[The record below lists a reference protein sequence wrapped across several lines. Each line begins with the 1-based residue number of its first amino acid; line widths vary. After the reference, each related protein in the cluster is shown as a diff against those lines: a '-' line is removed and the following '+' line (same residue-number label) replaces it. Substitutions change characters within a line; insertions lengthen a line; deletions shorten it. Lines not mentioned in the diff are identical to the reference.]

1 MFGQSSGEETRGLR
15 RVRRGDVDQ
24 LSGNRSPEFLAG
36 DDRYTK
42 SVRWFPGAVWQVSL
56 PGACRPPSPAHA
68 GLPPR
73 RMQASLPGVVQALL
87 PGACRPPSPAHAGL
101 PPWRCV
107 GLLRGT
113 RRVVCSRCLSS
124 LGCVSC
130 AFSLSGKSR
139 DESVFHGAAV
149 AVRKVAQFVGLSYA
163 SQKQTSG
170 CLGSRTPRMKH
181 FQRLFLNNNGN
192 QLKID
197 S

>member
-1 MFGQSSGEETRGLR
+1 MVQ
-15 RVRRGDVDQ
+15 
-24 LSGNRSPEFLAG
+24 A
-36 DDRYTK
+36 
-42 SVRWFPGAVWQVSL
+42 SL
-56 PGACRPPSPAHA
+56 PGACRPPSLAWCRPYSPAHAGLPPWRMQASLPSPCRPPSPAHA

-73 RMQASLPGVVQALL
+73 RMQASLPGVVQASL
-87 PGACRPPSPAHAGL
+87 PGACRPPSLAWCRPPSPVHAGL